1 MLIGYV
7 LLELKLGGITKMGM
21 FRIGDKA
28 VYPSHGVGEIIGV
41 ERREI
46 SGRQQTFYILRF
58 LETGMTV
65 MVPVENISAVG
76 LREIIPLSEVK
87 KVFALLKRKE
97 LAVAKQTWNRRYREY
112 IEKIKTGSVFE
123 VAEVLRELSLLRG
136 RKDLSFSERKMLET
150 ARTLLVQELAIAKR
164 TKQSLI
170 ERELD
175 AIFS

>member
-1 MLIGYV
+1 MDMF
-7 LLELKLGGITKMGM
+7 KL
-21 FRIGDKA
+21 GDKA
-28 VYPSHGVGEIIGV
+28 VYPSHGVGEIVGV

-46 SGRQQTFYILRF
+46 SGLQQTFYILR
-58 LETGMTV
+58 LMDTGMTV
-65 MVPVENISAVG
+65 MVPIGNISAVG
-76 LREIIPLSEVK
+76 LREIIPLAEVK

-164 TKQSLI
+164 TKESHI
-170 ERELD
+170 EKELD